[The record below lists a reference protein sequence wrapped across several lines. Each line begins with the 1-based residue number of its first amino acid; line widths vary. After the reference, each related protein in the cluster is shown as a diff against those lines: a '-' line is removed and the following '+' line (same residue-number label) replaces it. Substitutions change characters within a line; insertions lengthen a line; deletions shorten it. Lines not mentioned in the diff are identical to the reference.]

1 MNFYDRLK
9 KITTFCFDVDGVLTN
24 SELIIADDGKL
35 WRTMNARDGIALVM
49 AKKAGFNLC
58 IISGGRNE
66 KVRDRLKG
74 LGINHI
80 YLGAFN
86 KVQVLE
92 NYVTEQ
98 KLTYEE
104 ILFMGD
110 DLNDYQVIQKVG
122 LAACP
127 ANAAAE
133 IKSVANY
140 ISYQKGGEGCVR
152 DIIEK
157 TLRLNDKWFYEPPK
171 I

>member
-1 MNFYDRLK
+1 MQFYERLK

-24 SELIIADDGKL
+24 SSLLIADDGKL
-35 WRTMNARDGIALVM
+35 WRTMNARDGLAMFM
-49 AKKAGFNLC
+49 AQKAGFNLC

-66 KVRDRLKG
+66 KVADRLKG
-74 LGINHI
+74 LGIKNI

-86 KVQVLE
+86 KVEVLKT
-92 NYVTEQ
+92 YIDEQ

-110 DLNDYQVIQKVG
+110 DLNDYEVIQQVG

-127 ANAAAE
+127 ANAANE
-133 IKSVANY
+133 IKSVAHY
-140 ISYQKGGEGCVR
+140 ISPQKGGEGCVR

-157 TLRLNDKWFYEPPK
+157 TLRLNDKWLYLHP
-171 I
+171 

>member
-9 KITTFCFDVDGVLTN
+9 KITTFCLDVDGVLTN
-24 SELIIADDGKL
+24 SNLIIADDGKL
-35 WRTMNARDGIALVM
+35 WRTMNARDGMGLVIA
-49 AKKAGFNLC
+49 KRAGFNLC

-66 KVRDRLKG
+66 KVADRLKG
-74 LGINHI
+74 LGINHV

-86 KVQVLE
+86 KVQVLGE
-92 NYVTEQ
+92 YVAEQ

-110 DLNDYQVIQKVG
+110 DLNDYEVIQKVG

-127 ANAAAE
+127 ANAAVE
-133 IKSVANY
+133 IKSVAHY
-140 ISYQKGGEGCVR
+140 ISHQKGGEGCVR

-157 TLRLNDKWFYEPPK
+157 VLRLNDKWSFK
-171 I
+171 